1 MRLTLSV
8 ILFSLLRL
16 AMCGAKKLSL
26 ASKTIAFV
34 SFLKCETKNGT
45 LRLGASL
52 PKFKKL
58 KSKNFSK
65 AEKKSAMPNLLSVC
79 SISSKLAFLSLQ
91 RKERSS
97 SSISI
102 TLFLGLLRSFCI
114 LAWNRRSVVE
124 RLCSILF
131 CSSSARVS
139 VACIIKYS

>member
-8 ILFSLLRL
+8 MFCSFLRL
-16 AMCGAKKLSL
+16 VMCGARKFSS
-26 ASKTIAFV
+26 ASSTIAFV
-34 SFLKCETKNGT
+34 SFLKCEMKNGT
-45 LRLGASL
+45 LRLGESL

-58 KSKNFSK
+58 KSKNFSN
-65 AEKKSAMPNLLSVC
+65 AEKKSAIPNLFSVC

-114 LAWNRRSVVE
+114 LAWNCLSLVE
-124 RLCSILF
+124 RFCSILL
-131 CSSSARVS
+131 CSSSAK
-139 VACIIKYS
+139 AMDFCIIL